1 MMLHTQENSGCDH
14 LQLIVVFK
22 VTLVHQDGNKMVIR
36 QSLLSV
42 CD

>member
-1 MMLHTQENSGCDH
+1 MLHTQENSGCDH

-22 VTLVHQDGNKMVIR
+22 VTLVHQNCNKMVIR
-36 QSLLSV
+36 QSLVSV